1 MKYASPRIT
10 ELAAPNSRAR
20 NALLSLRRRLVEKHN
35 TAQENTMAYN
45 PQTNNAPDVKRAQK
59 QAQVGKTAP
68 AKTTAKPGNKT
79 ASSVHRGGK

>member
-1 MKYASPRIT
+1 
-10 ELAAPNSRAR
+10 
-20 NALLSLRRRLVEKHN
+20 
-35 TAQENTMAYN
+35 MAYN